1 VYNEQALKIFT
12 LLHMTLI
19 HISTKQDFQ
28 QKVLQSTKPVLVDFF
43 AEWCGPCKIMGPVLE
58 EVATEIPGVDVVKV
72 DVDSS
77 SEIASEYNISSIP
90 TFLVF
95 SNGEVV
101 SQAVGAVGKAQI
113 KKMVVN
119 IAK

>member
-1 VYNEQALKIFT
+1 MAL
-12 LLHMTLI
+12 L

-28 QKVLQSTKPVLVDFF
+28 QKVLQSSKPVLVDFF
-43 AEWCGPCKIMGPVLE
+43 ATWCGPCKIMEPVLT
-58 EVATEIPGVDVVKV
+58 EVATEMPEVDVVKV

-77 SEIASEYNISSIP
+77 SDIASEYNISSIP

-101 SQAVGAVGKAQI
+101 SQSVGAVGKAQI
-113 KKMVVN
+113 KKMVATVG
-119 IAK
+119 K